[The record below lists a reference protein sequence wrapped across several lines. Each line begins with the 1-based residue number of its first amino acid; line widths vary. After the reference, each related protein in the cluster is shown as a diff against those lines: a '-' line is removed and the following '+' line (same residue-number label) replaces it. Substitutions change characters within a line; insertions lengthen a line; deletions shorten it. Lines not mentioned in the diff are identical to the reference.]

1 MNRTVSF
8 LIGLAFSAAALSVG
22 AAAQNGPSY
31 RTAGDPQ
38 IVYATFYP
46 GQSSARLQ
54 YVDWD
59 DRHRCDGDHDRDDRN
74 CHWRDRDGYYHGYGY
89 VGHGYV
95 YGPSNGAYYGPNG
108 SYDQPGRWHTAN
120 GWYDKHGKWHKG
132 REHDER

>member
-1 MNRTVSF
+1 MKRMVNF
-8 LIGLAFSAAALSVG
+8 LTCLALSLAG
-22 AAAQNGPSY
+22 LSIAAAAQNSPSY

-46 GQSSARLQ
+46 GQSTARLQ

-74 CHWRDRDGYYHGYGY
+74 CHWRDRDDRRYYYPGNAY
-89 VGHGYV
+89 VGNGYA
-95 YGPSNGAYYGPNG
+95 YGPPAAAYYGP
-108 SYDQPGRWHTAN
+108 S

-132 REHDER
+132 RERDAR